1 MSETQAWLD
10 LMAAARRAEWNGDRE
25 ATIRAEVARLE
36 DEGIPP
42 VPALRRPALQVVA
55 GADAEVEALRHYID
69 SPRYALTED
78 DVRTRRAQG
87 RPYLRAEEIRP
98 GMRLIDGEWFYSA
111 RWL

>member
-42 VPALRRPALQVVA
+42 VPALRRPQLAAVPA
-55 GADAEVEALRHYID
+55 G
-69 SPRYALTED
+69 T
-78 DVRTRRAQG
+78 G
-87 RPYLRAEEIRP
+87 RDLKAEEIRP
-98 GMRLIDGEWFYSA
+98 GFRQIDGRWHYSA